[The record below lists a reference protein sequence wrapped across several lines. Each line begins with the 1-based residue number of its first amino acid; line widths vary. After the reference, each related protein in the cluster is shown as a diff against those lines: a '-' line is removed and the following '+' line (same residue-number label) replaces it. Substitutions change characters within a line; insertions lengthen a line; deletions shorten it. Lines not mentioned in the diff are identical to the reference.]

1 MLYNE
6 VVVFSLPK
14 PLTSPSFIFIYLTK
28 DNKFAQEKKLSKI
41 IGMYSTQKE
50 RKDIKPSFSQK
61 STNYT
66 LKFETNS
73 RFYHYQI
80 YFLKPKK

>member
-1 MLYNE
+1 MACFVMKQLS
-6 VVVFSLPK
+6 FFLPK
-14 PLTSPSFIFIYLTK
+14 PLTSPSFIFINLTK
-28 DNKFAQEKKLSKI
+28 DDKFAQERRKLSKI

-66 LKFETNS
+66 
-73 RFYHYQI
+73 
-80 YFLKPKK
+80 